1 MDSDGYMYMYVW
13 IVIYDEM
20 IKSIA
25 ISDQCLLIQVQE
37 VHAPDPFGRWLAF
50 GAFVGV
56 CLSIVALQGSLFP
69 SVDFYLEL
77 LEGVDYPLGSFGFSF
92 RLGLLRHLSRV
103 LSRSIPPFL
112 TLLLDQE
119 QGTD

>member
-1 MDSDGYMYMYVW
+1 
-13 IVIYDEM
+13 M
-20 IKSIA
+20 I
-25 ISDQCLLIQVQE
+25 QCLLIQVQE
-37 VHAPDPFGRWLAF
+37 VHAPDPFGCWLAF

-77 LEGVDYPLGSFGFSF
+77 LEGVDCPLGSFGFSSRF
-92 RLGLLRHLSRV
+92 RLLRHLSRVLSRV